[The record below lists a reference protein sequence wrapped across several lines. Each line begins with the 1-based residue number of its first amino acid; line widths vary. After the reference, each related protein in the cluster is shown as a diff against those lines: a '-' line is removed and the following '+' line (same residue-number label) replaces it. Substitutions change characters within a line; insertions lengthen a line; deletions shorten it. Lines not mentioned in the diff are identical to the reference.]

1 MRWGGRERR
10 GRGPWRRPRARGASG
25 RGTAGA
31 ARTGR
36 GGGRRRAPA
45 RACGASRRGRRRGGG
60 ARGRRGRRRGLLR
73 RGGRGGTPQA
83 GLQRGRPATFRRCP
97 PRRGAAQQ
105 SVKPSA
111 GVVPL
116 LTADAPTTTSTTG
129 GDGLTGGGK
138 PGSGQS
144 QDQGQGLAWGVC
156 KTFRRGKR
164 AAAVA
169 CPRPGC
175 CGGAVPGRVAGAQ
188 ALRGREGGWSS

>member
-1 MRWGGRERR
+1 MAEASGPGGVGAGDSRGGANRAWGWAKASPGAGLRSFSSRAE
-10 GRGPWRRPRARGASG
+10 ARGW
-25 RGTAGA
+25 RAGA
-31 ARTGR
+31 AGEAAGPAEER
-36 GGGRRRAPA
+36 GA
-45 RACGASRRGRRRGGG
+45 
-60 ARGRRGRRRGLLR
+60 
-73 RGGRGGTPQA
+73 GGTPQA